1 MLTDSGQPQTSRHS
15 RQIDVRYSKKVSM
28 GESIPDLIQHWGP
41 SVLLVTSLT
50 LLLSAIRSKPR
61 SPEPIEVR
69 SNQTAPRRTTS
80 KEGALEDI
88 RRTSPYS
95 LADHGGPNI
104 RLGDV
109 SRFTPSDY
117 RSSIV
122 AISERFKEG
131 RVISIDLSKL
141 EESEAVR
148 LIDFCSG
155 MLSFSSGWFF
165 QMTKN
170 VIILVPRS

>member
-1 MLTDSGQPQTSRHS
+1 
-15 RQIDVRYSKKVSM
+15 M
-28 GESIPDLIQHWGP
+28 GESIPDFIQHWGP
-41 SVLLVTSLT
+41 SVLLVISLT
-50 LLLSAIRSKPR
+50 LLLSATRRKPR
-61 SPEPIEVR
+61 YSEPIETR
-69 SNQTAPRRTTS
+69 TNQAAPRRATS

-88 RRTSPYS
+88 RRTSPYN
-95 LADHGGPNI
+95 LTDHGGPNI

-117 RSSIV
+117 RASV
-122 AISERFKEG
+122 AAISERFKEG
-131 RVISIDLSKL
+131 RVISIDLSGL

-165 QMTKN
+165 RMTKN